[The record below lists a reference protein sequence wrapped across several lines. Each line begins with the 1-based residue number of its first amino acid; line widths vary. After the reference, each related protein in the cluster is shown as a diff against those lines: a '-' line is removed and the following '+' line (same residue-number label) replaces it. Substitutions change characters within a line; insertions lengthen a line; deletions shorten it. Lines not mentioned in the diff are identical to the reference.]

1 MSLVQPATYMR
12 QGVRHCDLT
21 RHEALLRLRSSLAC
35 GGGLR
40 GCSRSLVYLIIR
52 ERDFLMLTNRG
63 RLLHTLLRG
72 AVLLCAAA
80 SITSCANR
88 HTGSG
93 YNADL
98 VPTPPTRP
106 TVFER
111 ASTARAAIRKGDFA
125 QAQNL
130 IAADYAQSRIGR
142 WSFQPY
148 ATFAGYVTA
157 PGNDAFR
164 HQLDAWVAADPKSPT
179 AYLLRAAYERQ
190 VAWLKRGNGFA
201 NDVGSAHQQAFTADI
216 TASAHDIHT
225 SLLLDAHNPYAWY
238 LDVLIERDA
247 GGNDAQQAAFE
258 QAIAHYPDY
267 YPLYSVRLAGLQPKW
282 FGSVDAMD
290 QFVQHHVGTRP
301 ANSPLRVLYVELYSH
316 LLSAARMGCY
326 SEQGPAY
333 RQCLDSTMTQT
344 ASPAITNAATHAI
357 ATALQ
362 GGHTDALHTVGQQLT
377 WMLTLN
383 DSGQA
388 ALPLLETAAT
398 ALHSDVQLTA
408 ADTAHNNWM
417 IDYATAEFWDA
428 QSVSDSAIKL
438 DHRALTDLQNSH
450 FASINDEDAARAMV
464 YEELAGIYDNQND
477 YRNVVA
483 YGSAV
488 AKLLGGFGAA
498 SDSDHLVCRAL
509 FHLHRYQEGL
519 RVCSAIVSANNDE
532 HARFY
537 RAHIH
542 EALHQTDAAI
552 HDYTEVADSA
562 AGDTYRE
569 YAAIAVSN
577 LYADRHDFRKALA
590 TLDQYEYLF
599 PTTSNDAYSEASYY
613 NDRCYNEMHLN
624 QLDAALGDC
633 NMSIAF
639 KPLPDALKK
648 HAMIL
653 KRQAAQA
660 QPTSST

>member
-1 MSLVQPATYMR
+1 
-12 QGVRHCDLT
+12 
-21 RHEALLRLRSSLAC
+21 
-35 GGGLR
+35 
-40 GCSRSLVYLIIR
+40 
-52 ERDFLMLTNRG
+52 MLTNRG
-63 RLLHTLLRG
+63 RLLDRLVRV
-72 AVLLCAAA
+72 AVLIFAAA
-80 SITSCANR
+80 SVTSCANR

-93 YNADL
+93 HNADL
-98 VPTPPTRP
+98 VPTPPTHP
-106 TVFER
+106 TLFER
-111 ASTARAAIRKGDFA
+111 ASAARAAIRKGDFA

-130 IAADYAQSRIGR
+130 IATDYAQSRIGR

-148 ATFAGYVTA
+148 ATFAGYVAA

-179 AYLLRAAYERQ
+179 AYLIRAAYERQ
-190 VAWLKRGNGFA
+190 AAWLVRGDGFA
-201 NDVGSAHQQAFTADI
+201 NDVGSAHQRSFAADI
-216 TASAHDIHT
+216 AASAQDIHT
-225 SLLLDAHNPYAWY
+225 SLQLDARNPYAWY

-258 QAIAHYPDY
+258 QAIAHYPNY

-290 QFVQHHVGTRP
+290 QFVQRYVGTTP

-316 LLSAARMGCY
+316 LLSAARMSCDG
-326 SEQGPAY
+326 EQGQTY
-333 RQCLDSTMTQT
+333 RQCLDSTMAQT
-344 ASPAITNAATHAI
+344 APPTIAHAATHAI
-357 ATALQ
+357 TIALQ
-362 GGHTDALHTVGQQLT
+362 GGHTDALHAVGQQLT
-377 WMLTLN
+377 WMLTLR

-388 ALPLLETAAT
+388 ALPLLEAAAT

-408 ADTAHNNWM
+408 ADTAYNNWM

-438 DHRALTDLQNSH
+438 DQRALTDLRNSH
-450 FASINDEDAARAMV
+450 FVSTNDEDAARATV
-464 YEELAGIYDNQND
+464 YEELAGLYDNQND

-498 SDSDHLVCRAL
+498 SNSDHLVCRAL
-509 FHLHRYQEGL
+509 FHLHQYQDGL
-519 RVCSAIVSANNDE
+519 RVCSAIVSANDDE
-532 HARFY
+532 QARFY
-537 RAHIH
+537 RAHIN
-542 EALHQTDAAI
+542 ESLHRTDTAI
-552 HDYTEVADSA
+552 RDYTEVADSA
-562 AGDTYRE
+562 ADNGYRA
-569 YAAIAVSN
+569 YAAIEASN
-577 LYADRHDFRKALA
+577 LYADKHDYNKALA
-590 TLDQYEYLF
+590 TLDRYEYLF
-599 PTTSNDAYSEASYY
+599 PTTSNDAYDEASYY

-660 QPTSST
+660 PPTSST